1 MDKQNHTPDDGGVQR
16 DSPASDRPK
25 FSRRLGAPIQT
36 VTPVGRPPSQVTGRP
51 QASEQEQTPQPERT
65 PQQEQ
70 TQSQSANLG
79 VLPGPDG
86 RPVADEEADDEVDP
100 NSFYAQVGGRET
112 FKKIVD
118 VFYDQVAEDPHFRA
132 HYPEEDLGPARE
144 RLLMFLEQYWG
155 GPKTYQQRRG
165 HPRLRMRHMPFRVDA
180 EARDTWLKY
189 MRVAV
194 ESADLSPMHQEVL
207 WDYLDRAAHA
217 MVNS

>member
-1 MDKQNHTPDDGGVQR
+1 MDKQNHTPDDDGDQR
-16 DSPASDRPK
+16 DSPASERPK

-36 VTPVGRPPSQVTGRP
+36 VTPVGKPPSQVTGRP
-51 QASEQEQTPQPERT
+51 QSA
-65 PQQEQ
+65 QQEQ
-70 TQSQSANLG
+70 APQAQSPQQGQSANLG

-86 RPVADEEADDEVDP
+86 QPVAGEDAADEVDP

-112 FKKIVD
+112 FQRIVD

-132 HYPEEDLGPARE
+132 HYPEADLGPARE

>member
-1 MDKQNHTPDDGGVQR
+1 MDKQNHTPDDDG
-16 DSPASDRPK
+16 DRQQPRHPELPE
-25 FSRRLGAPIQT
+25 FSRRLGAPIAT
-36 VTPVGRPPSQVTGRP
+36 VKPVGKAPSQVTGRP
-51 QASEQEQTPQPERT
+51 ESAQQRPPREQARDQG
-65 PQQEQ
+65 
-70 TQSQSANLG
+70 ANLG

-86 RPVADEEADDEVDP
+86 QPVGGGDTTDEIDP
-100 NSFYAQVGGRET
+100 NSFYAQVGGRAT
-112 FKKIVD
+112 FEKIVD

-144 RLLMFLEQYWG
+144 RLRMFLEQYWG

-194 ESADLSPMHQEVL
+194 ESANLSAMHQEVL

>member
-1 MDKQNHTPDDGGVQR
+1 MEKQNHTPDDGDQH
-16 DSPASDRPK
+16 SEPQAPERPQ

-36 VTPVGRPPSQVTGRP
+36 VTPVGRPPSQVTGKP
-51 QASEQEQTPQPERT
+51 QAAQEQV
-65 PQQEQ
+65 
-70 TQSQSANLG
+70 QSANLG

-86 RPVADEEADDEVDP
+86 WPVPEEEADEEIDP
-100 NSFYAQVGGRET
+100 NSFYAQVGGRAT
-112 FKKIVD
+112 FQKIVD
-118 VFYDQVAEDPHFRA
+118 VFYDQVAEDPDFRA
-132 HYPEEDLGPARE
+132 HYPEADLGPARQ

-155 GPKTYQQRRG
+155 GPKTYQQQRG

-189 MRVAV
+189 MRVGV
-194 ESADLSPMHQEVL
+194 EAAELSPMHQEVL